1 MGEYYRMNMP
11 FELGVDY
18 GCRLVGRAPLK
29 AKRFL
34 VLEKD
39 QHEFKKA
46 LSDLSGVDIKSH
58 NNEPE
63 RLVRAVRDWFVET
76 VRLRNAPAPSVLWYS
91 FTDFASDFYDKR
103 LAAGHTG
110 DDLNMMPILEYI
122 DAIRD
127 WLAAR

>member
-1 MGEYYRMNMP
+1 MNMP

-18 GCRLVGRAPLK
+18 GCRLVGRKPLK

-39 QHEFKKA
+39 PHEFKKA

-58 NNEPE
+58 GNEPE
-63 RLVRAVRDWFVET
+63 NLVRAVRDWFVET
-76 VRLRNAPAPSVLWYS
+76 AGVKGAKSPLALWYA
-91 FTDFASDFYDKR
+91 FTDFASDFYDSR
-103 LAAGHTG
+103 MASGYSG
-110 DDLNMMPILEYI
+110 DDLNMMPVPEYI

-127 WLAAR
+127 WLAKKST